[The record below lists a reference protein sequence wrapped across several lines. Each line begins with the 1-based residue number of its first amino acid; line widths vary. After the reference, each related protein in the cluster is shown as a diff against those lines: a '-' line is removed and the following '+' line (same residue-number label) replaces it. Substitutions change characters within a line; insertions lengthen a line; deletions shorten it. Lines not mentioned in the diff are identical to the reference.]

1 MGVGA
6 YESVAKSK
14 SKLDCI
20 NDKASALSTVA
31 SEVKVDSKN
40 IVVEVFASTNTSN
53 NGKALKVSAS
63 VMNNMWIIDSSAT
76 EHMTYDSRQVETLK
90 PSTKTVVSVANDNS
104 SHGIG
109 EGTVSL
115 LDTFSLDTDI
125 RTRKTIGYGI
135 RKGKLYYL
143 ELTSNSSRMLT
154 QALAVEGNLGDR
166 NKASEI

>member
-76 EHMTYDSRQVETLK
+76 EHMTYDSRQ
-90 PSTKTVVSVANDNS
+90 
-104 SHGIG
+104 
-109 EGTVSL
+109 
-115 LDTFSLDTDI
+115 DI

>member
-1 MGVGA
+1 
-6 YESVAKSK
+6 
-14 SKLDCI
+14 
-20 NDKASALSTVA
+20 
-31 SEVKVDSKN
+31 
-40 IVVEVFASTNTSN
+40 
-53 NGKALKVSAS
+53 
-63 VMNNMWIIDSSAT
+63 MNNMWIIDSGAT
-76 EHMTYDSRQVETLK
+76 KHMTYDSRQVETLK
-90 PSTKTVVSVANDNS
+90 PSTKTVVSVANGNS

-115 LDTFSLDTDI
+115 LDTFSLDTVLVVPSLDYNLLSVSQITVVLHCLMIFWPSFCVFKDI
-125 RTRKTIGYGI
+125 RTRKTISYGI